1 MFTNAYVMRSK
12 KNLSEMTKK
21 AQVNSMHFD
30 PLKSHY
36 KVEWLQDQRKFVL
49 KSVPLK

>member
-1 MFTNAYVMRSK
+1 
-12 KNLSEMTKK
+12 MTKK
-21 AQVNSMHFD
+21 AKVVSMYFD

>member
-1 MFTNAYVMRSK
+1 MRSK

-36 KVEWLQDQRKFVL
+36 TVEWLQDQRKFVL

>member
-1 MFTNAYVMRSK
+1 MFPNAYLLWSK
-12 KNLSEMTKK
+12 KNSSQMTKK
-21 AQVNSMHFD
+21 AQVVPMYFD

-49 KSVPLK
+49 QSVSLK